1 MVRNAMLGATLDAR
15 QSSPGNPRVRL
26 MIDDRFVPQ
35 WFEAAKGWQLALAGG
50 LSVCILGTGN
60 LGFWHWNLAAGAV
73 FALLWLA
80 PVRSWLWIALG
91 TGAIGWLHVSWI
103 DPPKMDASAARF
115 LEGRSLSMV
124 EEVWL
129 SFIGTWA
136 AWLLCLLPVYW
147 LRRRVTSAAA
157 LLSTQGTVLLHVAA
171 LMAAMLMT
179 LTSLLFVLTEGF
191 VADTRR
197 GVIVDAVAIT
207 WENAPLLLGT
217 FVVKNTLG
225 YFLGIMLMAPVL
237 FWWSHVDLHARSRAL
252 LVDALC
258 WLGPAVLAFIAL
270 TQVFPGTK
278 LAEMLRLLLL
288 AAVIVFAVRHGW
300 RGAALSVLVVSVAL
314 AVEDHLG
321 AAPQSPIW
329 LQTFVAI
336 AGAMALMFGVT
347 VDQLRERGRE
357 LEWAR
362 AGEQRAREELA
373 EAAGRVVRVQEEERR
388 RLAADLHD
396 EVGQNLTA
404 LQTYIK
410 LAEPEL
416 ITPSQRAFVDE
427 LRHVGGDMR
436 RALREVL
443 EGLHPAALSELG
455 LVRALSHGVLRH
467 RVEAAGLHFAL
478 HVRGEPGLYA
488 ALDDA
493 LRVSAYRIVQ
503 EAVNNALR
511 HADAERIAV
520 HLRVGWRDGDLL
532 LALRVHDDGRGLP
545 LDAPS
550 GNGRRGMR
558 DRALMLGGELTV
570 RPHRAGGTQVKAL
583 LRQRG
588 KLVAT
593 SVAPTLS
600 RST

>member
-1 MVRNAMLGATLDAR
+1 
-15 QSSPGNPRVRL
+15 
-26 MIDDRFVPQ
+26 MIDDRFVPP
-35 WFEAAKGWQLALAGG
+35 WFQTAKGWQLGFAGG
-50 LSVCILGTGN
+50 VGVSVLGPEN
-60 LGFWHWNLAAGAV
+60 IGFWHWNLAAGAV

-91 TGAIGWLHVSWI
+91 AGAIGWLHVSWI
-103 DPPKMDASAARF
+103 DPPQMDATAARF
-115 LEGRSLSMV
+115 LDGRSLSMV
-124 EEVWL
+124 ERAWL

-147 LRRRVTSAAA
+147 LRRRVNSATA
-157 LLSTQGTVLLHVAA
+157 LLSTQGAALLHVAA
-171 LMAAMLMT
+171 LMAALLMM

-197 GVIVDAVAIT
+197 GVIVNAVAIT
-207 WENAPLLLGT
+207 SENAPLLLGT
-217 FVVKNTLG
+217 FAIKSTLG
-225 YFLGIMLMAPVL
+225 YFLGIMLVAPVL
-237 FWWSHVDLHARSRAL
+237 FWWAHAEFRARSRA
-252 LVDALC
+252 VFADALR
-258 WLGPAVLAFIAL
+258 WLGPAALVFIAL
-270 TQVFPGTK
+270 TQAFPGTK
-278 LAEMLRLLLL
+278 LAELLRLLLL

-347 VDQLRERGRE
+347 VDQLRERGQE
-357 LEWAR
+357 LQWAR

-373 EAAGRVVRVQEEERR
+373 EAAGRMVRLQGEERR

-416 ITPSQRAFVDE
+416 TTVSQRAFVDE
-427 LRHVGGDMR
+427 LRHVGSDMR
-436 RALREVL
+436 RALSEVL

-455 LVRALSHGVLRH
+455 LARAVGDGVLRH
-467 RVEAAGLHFAL
+467 RVEAAGLGFAL

-503 EAVNNALR
+503 EAVNNAIR
-511 HADAERIAV
+511 HAEANRITV
-520 HLRVGWRDGDLL
+520 HLRIGWRAGDVL
-532 LALRVHDDGRGLP
+532 LALRVHDDGCGLP
-545 LDAPS
+545 LDAVL

-558 DRALMLGGELTV
+558 DRALMLGGELKV
-570 RPHRAGGTQVKAL
+570 RAHRAGGTQVQAL
-583 LRQRG
+583 LRQRAG
-588 KLVAT
+588 FVVPAA
-593 SVAPTLS
+593 APTK
-600 RST
+600 T